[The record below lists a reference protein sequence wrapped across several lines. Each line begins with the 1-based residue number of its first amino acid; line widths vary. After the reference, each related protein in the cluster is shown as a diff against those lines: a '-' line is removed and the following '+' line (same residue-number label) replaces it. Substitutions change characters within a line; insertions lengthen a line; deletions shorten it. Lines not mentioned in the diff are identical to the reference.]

1 MNTRKYFEVNINKN
15 TGYQI
20 MADSSLTML
29 REIYSLDA
37 YTTKEDIF
45 KISKLSLHLKREN

>member
-29 REIYSLDA
+29 REIYSLNA